1 MERDTFASN
10 KKRRMKRVYGT
21 NGKKIRLMGLI
32 ELDNNPDWRLATEAD
47 IATLAEGTGQTV
59 SVVGKV
65 VREPEPVSMRL
76 NTQPKEVKEPA
87 KEPEPT
93 KVEASPEGLA
103 KAAEE
108 AEKAAAVPAA
118 QRENVSMVIAKIK
131 QAKTKEQVEAIIAG
145 EDRKTALHVA
155 QQHIENLAKA

>member
-47 IATLAEGTGQTV
+47 IAALAEGKEQTV
-59 SVVGKV
+59 SVTGKV
-65 VREPEPVSMRL
+65 VREPEPVRL

-108 AEKAAAVPAA
+108 AEKAATIPAA